1 MSEEVVPAVKALIEK
16 DGEILVL
23 ETEASDEVYYVLP
36 GGKIEYGEEAE
47 EALKRE
53 MKEEISSLKRNNRN
67 YQRLFDDIENKE
79 ALFLRPQSMSVDDD
93 NNFYYVSGWGV
104 STCDKAPPEISKT
117 LKSKDEQILSYQK
130 DLSLLSKDL
139 NKIPKWVK
147 KLFGLK

>member
-1 MSEEVVPAVKALIEK
+1 MEK
-16 DGEILVL
+16 VELTL
-23 ETEASDEVYYVLP
+23 EHYE
-36 GGKIEYGEEAE
+36 
-47 EALKRE
+47 E

-93 NNFYYVSGWGV
+93 NTFYYVSGWGV
-104 STCDKAPPEISKT
+104 STCDKAQHEISKT